1 MNLNNEHLKKD
12 PYLVPQS
19 YTDSLEER
27 VRASLHKEESKRS
40 SNMLMRLKPALMLA
54 LMFGLIGSLGY
65 IASNITDKYIRESN
79 PAEEDIFVLIEE
91 GYLKSSFIY
100 SYYDDID
107 VQKSLEQ
114 SMENNL
120 EDEKINELLELTM
133 APQELLYYIEHEDK
147 HNGYE
152 Y

>member
-1 MNLNNEHLKKD
+1 
-12 PYLVPQS
+12 
-19 YTDSLEER
+19 
-27 VRASLHKEESKRS
+27 
-40 SNMLMRLKPALMLA
+40 MLMRLKPALMLA